1 MQRAV
6 TLRTHDDGVD
16 RWRMASAAPAPH
28 LARAVD
34 RYTDYW
40 EQTGSFTARAEL
52 ASTGGVMI
60 VNLGDP
66 LEIVGADGRTIRL
79 LHGEGFAG
87 GLADATSISRSTG
100 AQSGIHLHAPLE
112 TIARLLGLPP
122 SEIANRVVRLDE
134 ALGAEGRQL
143 GEQVADAGSA
153 GERFDRLDSF
163 VTRRLAASH
172 ESDRRIS
179 MAGGVLRD
187 RPATPIAAL
196 ADHLNIDRRAF
207 ARDFRNVLGIPPRHY
222 ARLAR
227 FEAFTAAI
235 GADPAASLAD
245 LAADA
250 GYYDQPHLNR
260 DVRAFADMTPAELQR
275 RIVPN
280 GGGVR
285 HD

>member
-1 MQRAV
+1 MQRVV
-6 TLRTHDDGVD
+6 TVRTHDDGVD
-16 RWRMASAAPAPH
+16 RWAMTGAAPAPH
-28 LARAVD
+28 LTGAVS

-66 LEIVGADGRTIRL
+66 LEIVSANGRAIRL
-79 LHGEGFAG
+79 LRGEGFAG
-87 GLADATSISRSTG
+87 GLADATSISRSNG

-112 TIARLLGLPP
+112 TIGRLLGLPP
-122 SEIANRVVRLDE
+122 SAIANSVVRLDE
-134 ALGAEGRQL
+134 ALGTEGARL
-143 GEQVADAGSA
+143 GEAIAEAGSA
-153 GERFDRLDSF
+153 EERFARLDSF
-163 VTRRLAASH
+163 VTARLAAS
-172 ESDRRIS
+172 R
-179 MAGGVLRD
+179 AGDARVTAAGATLRN
-187 RPATPIAAL
+187 RPDMPIAVL
-196 ADHLNIDRRAF
+196 AERLNADRRAF

-227 FEAFTAAI
+227 FETFTAAI
-235 GADPAASLAD
+235 GAEPAAGLAE

>member
-1 MQRAV
+1 MQRV
-6 TLRTHDDGVD
+6 VNLHSHDDGVD
-16 RWRMASAAPAPH
+16 RWTMASAAPAPH
-28 LARAVD
+28 LAGTVD

-79 LHGEGFAG
+79 LRGEGFAG
-87 GLADATSISRSTG
+87 GLADATSISRTAG

-134 ALGAEGRQL
+134 ALGTEGARFGEEVAEA
-143 GEQVADAGSA
+143 ETAEA
-153 GERFDRLDSF
+153 RFARLDAF
-163 VTRRLAASH
+163 VTARLAASH
-172 ESDRRIS
+172 TGDRRVTA
-179 MAGGVLRD
+179 AGAALRH
-187 RPATPIAAL
+187 RPDTPIAAL
-196 ADHLNIDRRAF
+196 AERLNADRRAL

-227 FEAFTAAI
+227 FEAFSAAI
-235 GADPAASLAD
+235 AAEPTASLAD

-260 DVRAFADMTPAELQR
+260 DVRAFAGMTPAELQR

>member
-1 MQRAV
+1 MQRNV

-16 RWRMASAAPAPH
+16 CWAMASAAPAPH
-28 LARAVD
+28 LAGVVD

-40 EQTGSFTARAEL
+40 EQTGSFTARREL
-52 ASTGGVMI
+52 ASTGGVLI

-79 LHGEGFAG
+79 LRGEGFAG
-87 GLADATSISRSTG
+87 GLADATSISRSNG
-100 AQSGIHLHAPLE
+100 AQSGVHLHAPLE

-134 ALGAEGRQL
+134 ALGAEGTQL
-143 GEQVADAGSA
+143 GEEVADAGSA
-153 GERFDRLDSF
+153 DERFDRLDLF

-172 ESDRRIS
+172 ESDRRVS

-196 ADHLNIDRRAF
+196 ADHLNVDRRAF

-227 FEAFTAAI
+227 FEAFAAAI

>member
-16 RWRMASAAPAPH
+16 RWAMASATPAPH
-28 LARAVD
+28 LAGAVD

-40 EQTGSFTARAEL
+40 EQTGSFTARREL
-52 ASTGGVMI
+52 AQTGGVLI

-79 LHGEGFAG
+79 LRGEGFAG
-87 GLADATSISRSTG
+87 GLADATSISRSNG

-134 ALGAEGRQL
+134 ALGAEGARL
-143 GEQVADAGSA
+143 GEEVAEAGSA
-153 GERFDRLDSF
+153 EDRFARLDSF
-163 VTRRLAASH
+163 VTARLAVSLAG
-172 ESDRRIS
+172 DRRVAA
-179 MAGGVLRD
+179 AGAALRD
-187 RPATPIAAL
+187 RPDTPIAAL
-196 ADHLNIDRRAF
+196 AEQLNADRRAF

-275 RIVPN
+275 RIVPD

>member
-1 MQRAV
+1 MQRDV
-6 TLRTHDDGVD
+6 TLRTHDDGID
-16 RWRMASAAPAPH
+16 AWEMASAAPAPH
-28 LARAVD
+28 LAGMVD
-34 RYTDYW
+34 RYTDYR
-40 EQTGSFTARAEL
+40 ERTGSFTARREL

-79 LHGEGFAG
+79 LRGEGFAG

-100 AQSGIHLHAPLE
+100 AQSGVHLHAPLE

-122 SEIANRVVRLDE
+122 SEIVNRVVRLDE
-134 ALGAEGRQL
+134 ALGAEGARL
-143 GEQVADAGSA
+143 GEEIAGAGSA
-153 GERFDRLDSF
+153 EDRFARLDSF
-163 VTRRLAASH
+163 VTTRLAASH
-172 ESDRRIS
+172 ASDRRV
-179 MAGGVLRD
+179 AAAVAVLRD
-187 RPATPIAAL
+187 RPDTPIAAL
-196 ADHLNIDRRAF
+196 AERLNADRRTF

-235 GADPAASLAD
+235 AAEPATSLAD
-245 LAADA
+245 LAADT

-275 RIVPN
+275 RIVPG

-285 HD
+285 HE